1 MENTCIVKVKNG
13 KHFVYLPDGTEIPG
27 VVKTVVVD
35 DPSSTRCI
43 LTINV
48 ILE

>member
-1 MENTCIVKVKNG
+1 MEDTWIVKVKNG
-13 KHFVYLPDGTEIPG
+13 KHFVYMPDGTEVPNI
-27 VVKTVVVD
+27 VKTVVVD
-35 DPSSTRCI
+35 DVNSTTCI